1 MPKLG
6 NFFGDN
12 EPTRADEHSFTYHES
27 RWELKTIPQSHWE
40 LGVYYWENF
49 YSLPYQGRFWFMI
62 EKNFAHFHTQKLV
75 GTTHFHTKRLWLVG
89 RRLIIGTVHKKLSL
103 GASGISL
110 RKCLLNSI
118 PKARW
123 NHSPAYQTTLI
134 GRPKG
139 LFANNWHC
147 SQKALLFIK
156 KNVALTR
163 SRTYAFIW
171 YWITRQR
178 FKPLGHL
185 AFTNCINLYSN
196 KFIV

>member
-1 MPKLG
+1 MNPQEQMSTHLHT
-6 NFFGDN
+6 
-12 EPTRADEHSFTYHES
+12 TRADENSKPY
-27 RWELKTIPQSHWE
+27 PQSHWE

-134 GRPKG
+134 GRPKR
-139 LFANNWHC
+139 LFASSWHC
-147 SQKALLFIK
+147 SQKALIGNFWFIFEK
-156 KNVALTR
+156 IFAQFHTHSSSEPLTSIPNDSDWSAEGAVR
-163 SRTYAFIW
+163 
-171 YWITRQR
+171 
-178 FKPLGHL
+178 
-185 AFTNCINLYSN
+185 
-196 KFIV
+196 